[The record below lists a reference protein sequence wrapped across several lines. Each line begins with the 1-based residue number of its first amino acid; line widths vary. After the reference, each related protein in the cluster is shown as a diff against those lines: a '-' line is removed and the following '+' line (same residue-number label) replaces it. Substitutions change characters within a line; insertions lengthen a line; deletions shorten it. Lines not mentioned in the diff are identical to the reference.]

1 MAGPSA
7 PGATT
12 TAGATRAGTETYVYT
27 ATPSDADSG
36 SAEIHHIEITTDSTG
51 VVYSFHTERADAAEF
66 GVIRTRPDGT
76 FVDAVRRVIS
86 ADGATAETDSFRVEG
101 RTLVMERV
109 ADDKSDIRR
118 VDLPDDEPLV
128 VDASLLIWLRGFPT
142 GASASGSLFVAD
154 WSRRTVHVDVHDRG
168 PETVTVPAGSFV
180 CNRIEVVVKVFV
192 FRPRITFW
200 MSTEPPHFLVRH
212 RGKRG
217 PFTPV
222 FDTVLVRK
230 GQP

>member
-7 PGATT
+7 PGAT
-12 TAGATRAGTETYVYT
+12 AADATRTGTETYLYT

-36 SAEIHHIEITTDSTG
+36 SAEIHHVEITTDSTG
-51 VVYSFHTERADAAEF
+51 VVYSFHTQRANAAEF
-66 GVIRTRPDGT
+66 GVIRTRADGT
-76 FVDAVRRVIS
+76 FVDAVRRVVG
-86 ADGATAETDSFRVEG
+86 ADGVTAETDSFRVDG
-101 RTLVMERV
+101 RGLVMERV
-109 ADDKSDIRR
+109 VEDKSDIRR

-128 VDASLLIWLRGFPT
+128 VDASLLVWLRGLPL
-142 GASASGSLFVAD
+142 GESVSRSLFVAD

-200 MSTEPPHFLVRH
+200 MSAEPPYFLVRH

-222 FDTVLVRK
+222 FDTELVRK